1 MKCVFT
7 AKLEIYF
14 IFIEHCFNDI
24 SVTIIFNK
32 QRKKYIYIYIVNVV
46 FSVISE
52 NCSVRVRR

>member
-24 SVTIIFNK
+24 SVTIILNK
-32 QRKKYIYIYIVNVV
+32 QRKKYISLMLY
-46 FSVISE
+46 S
-52 NCSVRVRR
+52 R